1 MTKQSQLKFRKII
14 NDLKRRPEDA
24 AEDLG
29 VPQERV
35 EGILDGSQEIGFDL
49 IQKAVSVWPV
59 NYSDFFHIDD
69 DAKEGFKIFKA
80 SESEDTKRT
89 MYRGGSP
96 YYLYKDTVMSK
107 VSSFRPEWIQELVVV
122 DNDNPGDDRVK
133 YNNGH
138 FFTPVHLFYCPATS
152 TI

>member
-69 DAKEGFKIFKA
+69 DAKEVLKYLKHQ
-80 SESEDTKRT
+80 SQRT
-89 MYRGGSP
+89 PKERCIEG
-96 YYLYKDTVMSK
+96 
-107 VSSFRPEWIQELVVV
+107 E
-122 DNDNPGDDRVK
+122 
-133 YNNGH
+133 
-138 FFTPVHLFYCPATS
+138 VHIIYIKTR
-152 TI
+152 